1 MNIRY
6 LITVSVLSLN
16 LPFGAQASD
25 TAVPSG
31 LKSIASPFY
40 SWGGFYLGGQVGSFS
55 SSMSLLHNNTDK
67 TDERNFKDVFS
78 SEVSGITGG
87 FYAGVNFEYSDRFV
101 LGVDTDIVFSNKKAE
116 KVFIDE
122 KFENLVRSQDSI
134 RQAIQQSTRRG
145 SSEHRMMVIRNS
157 DGSQIVSSSGGGHRM
172 ATTIPSLP
180 HVVSSTGAGP
190 LIRTVLTYPNEGRTV
205 VYDGAAAL
213 RVRVPGSGGEQPL
226 VTSSVTY
233 PSLGKTVVYDGGQTG
248 DDSSSASSAGILPLP
263 FEVYTH
269 TLKRKW
275 LGATRM
281 RLGLSAG
288 RVMPYIAG
296 GIAYAKVQFI
306 SSKTVNIGASKNTVP
321 MSSLD
326 GAEVMVGYTLGGG
339 FDFAMTDRI
348 LLRAEYRYS
357 DFGAKKFK
365 KVDLKC
371 NKVNDF
377 RIGLAY
383 KF

>member
-16 LPFGAQASD
+16 LPFGAQAGD

-40 SWGGFYLGGQVGSFS
+40 SWDGFYLGGQVGSFS
-55 SSMSLLHNNTDK
+55 SSMSLLHNNTGK
-67 TDERNFKDVFS
+67 TDERNLKGVFS
-78 SEVSGITGG
+78 SGVSGITGG
-87 FYAGVNFEYSDRFV
+87 FYAGVNFEYSNRFV

-116 KVFIDE
+116 KVFVDE

-134 RQAIQQSTRRG
+134 RQATQQSTR
-145 SSEHRMMVIRNS
+145 
-157 DGSQIVSSSGGGHRM
+157 Q
-172 ATTIPSLP
+172 T
-180 HVVSSTGAGP
+180 TGADP
-190 LIRTVLTYPNEGRTV
+190 LIRTVLTYPNEGKTV
-205 VYDGAAAL
+205 VYDGDAAL
-213 RVRVPGSGGEQPL
+213 RVKVPGSGSGQPL
-226 VTSSVTY
+226 VETSVTY
-233 PSLGKTVVYDGGQTG
+233 PSLGKTVVYYGEQAG
-248 DDSSSASSAGILPLP
+248 DDPSSASSTGVLPLP

-296 GIAYAKVQFI
+296 GIAYAKVQFV

-326 GAEVMVGYTLGGG
+326 SAEVEVMVGYTLGGG

-357 DFGAKKFK
+357 DFGAEKFK

-371 NKVNDF
+371 YKVSDF

>member
-6 LITVSVLSLN
+6 LITASVLSLN

-40 SWGGFYLGGQVGSFS
+40 SWDGFYLGGQVGSFS

-87 FYAGVNFEYSDRFV
+87 FYAGVNFEYSNRFV

-116 KVFIDE
+116 KVFVDE

-134 RQAIQQSTRRG
+134 QQATQQSARQR
-145 SSEHRMMVIRNS
+145 SSEPRMMIIRNK
-157 DGSQIVSSSGGGHRM
+157 DGSQIVSSSSGGRSR
-172 ATTIPSLP
+172 AE
-180 HVVSSTGAGP
+180 P
-190 LIRTVLTYPNEGRTV
+190 LIRTVLSYPKEGRTV
-205 VYDGAAAL
+205 VYDGDAAL
-213 RVRVPGSGGEQPL
+213 RVRVSGSSGEQPL

-233 PSLGKTVVYDGGQTG
+233 PSLGKTVVYDGGLTG
-248 DDSSSASSAGILPLP
+248 GDSSSASSAGILPLP

-306 SSKTVNIGASKNTVP
+306 SSKTVDIGASKNTVP

-326 GAEVMVGYTLGGG
+326 SAEVEVMVGYTLGGG

-357 DFGAKKFK
+357 DFGAEKFK
-365 KVDLKC
+365 KVDLKYY
-371 NKVNDF
+371 KVNDF

>member
-116 KVFIDE
+116 KVFIDK

-145 SSEHRMMVIRNS
+145 SSEH
-157 DGSQIVSSSGGGHRM
+157 SQIVSSSGGGHRM

-180 HVVSSTGAGP
+180 HVVSSTGADP

-213 RVRVPGSGGEQPL
+213 RVKVSGSGSEQPL

-233 PSLGKTVVYDGGQTG
+233 PSLGKTVVYSGGLTR
-248 DDSSSASSAGILPLP
+248 DDSSSAGILPLP

-371 NKVNDF
+371 HKVNDF